1 MLGRGLAILILL
13 VVASGCQS
21 PPPLEPRRS
30 PDSAGIE
37 VETRIEG
44 IVLSA
49 ADDGTLTDASARK
62 LRGFIADRDPYA
74 LRATVVSRTP
84 AGDEA
89 AESVVTRL
97 RRSGVPAGQIRREQ
111 LASEDGPG
119 DVVVTTR
126 RATANLPRCP
136 DWSRASVLDR
146 RMGAS
151 SNFGCANT
159 MNLGRMVA
167 DPADLKDGGR
177 LSPMPGGPAVKALR
191 RLDENLGSSG
201 DGSGAAGG
209 GGSGGI
215 TLTPSGSGG
224 GS

>member
-1 MLGRGLAILILL
+1 MLGRAFAI
-13 VVASGCQS
+13 VVPVMIAAGCQS

-49 ADDGTLTDASARK
+49 AGDGTLTDASRRK
-62 LRGFIADRDPYA
+62 LRGFMADRDPYA
-74 LRATVVSRTP
+74 LRATVVSRTLR
-84 AGDEA
+84 GGNA
-89 AESVVTRL
+89 AKAVVSQL
-97 RRSGVPAGQIRREQ
+97 RRSGVPAGQITREQ

-136 DWSRASVLDR
+136 DWSRASTLDR

-159 MNLGRMVA
+159 VNLGRMVA
-167 DPADLKDGGR
+167 DPADLKNGGR
-177 LSPMPGGPAVKALR
+177 LSPMPGGPAVKALG
-191 RLDENLGSSG
+191 RLEENLGSDDG
-201 DGSGAAGG
+201 GSGAAAG

-215 TLTPSGSGG
+215 TIAPSGFGG